1 MKDFFAV
8 VFSVLPL
15 DKFFSDAN
23 FAFCHLGKIFEFILM
38 HFDNIIVCVM
48 IKHYNYPLTSI

>member
-38 HFDNIIVCVM
+38 HFDNIIVV
-48 IKHYNYPLTSI
+48 